1 MHYKVIFLIISS
13 DNEPVYAQMKELSPK
28 YYSLFSDKIKFFFI
42 ENRQIDDQV
51 IEDNN
56 FLYINGNESFIPG
69 IYQKSIK
76 AIEYIN
82 NKYSYDYV
90 NRTNLSTIWHMEN
103 LFKFLDIKPKE
114 RFAGGY
120 AFQGFISGTGII
132 MSRDVGNIVASNPN
146 SVYIGD
152 DLAISQTIQSHGIH
166 LYDITEYKWGFLI
179 PKIDNLP
186 SNCRYLNIDDNDFS
200 DILNFRIK
208 NGGDR
213 SIDIYYFNVL
223 LDKLYFNTTNNIIT
237 NTTNFIDNINN
248 MVTNTTNFIDDI
260 NNIVTNNDPNIVTN
274 NDPNI
279 VTNND
284 ANIVTNNDANIVNNN
299 DPNIV
304 TNTNKSVTNKILKY
318 NKILLLKKK
327 KYI

>member
-42 ENRQIDDQV
+42 ENRQIDNQV

-56 FLYINGNESFIPG
+56 FLYVNGSESFIPG

-76 AIEYIN
+76 AIEYVN
-82 NKYSYDYV
+82 NKYSYDYII
-90 NRTNLSTIWHMEN
+90 RTNLSTFWHMEN

-114 RFAGGY
+114 KFAAGY

-132 MSRDVGNIVASNPN
+132 MSHDVGNIVVSNPT
-146 SVYIGD
+146 SSYIGD

-213 SIDIYYFNVL
+213 SIDIHYFNVL
-223 LDKLYFNTTNNIIT
+223 LDKLYLNN
-237 NTTNFIDNINN
+237 
-248 MVTNTTNFIDDI
+248 
-260 NNIVTNNDPNIVTN
+260 VTNNNDTN
-274 NDPNI
+274 NNLNNNLNND
-279 VTNND
+279 TNN
-284 ANIVTNNDANIVNNN
+284 NLNNNTNNNV
-299 DPNIV
+299 
-304 TNTNKSVTNKILKY
+304 ILKH
-318 NKILLLKKK
+318 NKILLLKKRK
-327 KYI
+327 IFNFS